1 MPRRTL
7 LAAAATGLAAT
18 TLVASPEFVSAFAPI
33 QNTGT
38 TRKRTLPTSTSL
50 SAIAPPP
57 MPSPFREEEKSDKDK
72 KNKDGGS
79 TGDDGWTETS
89 GGGVRGFVPTFLQR
103 SKTKDE
109 AEALPTK
116 KSKRKVSPRDLILN
130 VETLED
136 YKTVVA
142 DETER
147 ITAVRFYAKW
157 CRSCRASEP
166 QFHKLVHDFAD
177 HGVKFVQ
184 VPLKKEN
191 AFLHEGLGVPSVPF
205 AHIYHPE
212 GGLVEEMKMNKKKF
226 GKFRTSLEQY
236 VSGSC
241 YLEDEPDE
249 DDMADDIDDGT
260 PIGEFQ

>member
-1 MPRRTL
+1 
-7 LAAAATGLAAT
+7 
-18 TLVASPEFVSAFAPI
+18 
-33 QNTGT
+33 
-38 TRKRTLPTSTSL
+38 
-50 SAIAPPP
+50 

-72 KNKDGGS
+72 KKGDGDS
-79 TGDDGWTETS
+79 SSDDWTETS
-89 GGGVRGFVPTFLQR
+89 GGGVRGFVPTFLR
-103 SKTKDE
+103 KDE
-109 AEALPTK
+109 AEALSTQ
-116 KSKRKVSPRDLILN
+116 KSKKKVSPRDLILN

-142 DETER
+142 DETEK
-147 ITAVRFYAKW
+147 ITVVRFYAKW

-166 QFHKLVHDFAD
+166 QFHKLIHDFD
-177 HGVKFVQ
+177 PHGVKFVQ

-226 GKFRTSLEQY
+226 NKIRTSLEQY
-236 VSGSC
+236 VAGSC
-241 YLEDEPDE
+241 YLEDEPEEE
-249 DDMADDIDDGT
+249 DMTDDVDDGT

>member
-1 MPRRTL
+1 
-7 LAAAATGLAAT
+7 
-18 TLVASPEFVSAFAPI
+18 
-33 QNTGT
+33 
-38 TRKRTLPTSTSL
+38 
-50 SAIAPPP
+50 

-72 KNKDGGS
+72 NKRDEDGTDS
-79 TGDDGWTETS
+79 DEWTETS

-103 SKTKDE
+103 TKTKDE
-109 AEALPTK
+109 AETLTK
-116 KSKRKVSPRDLILN
+116 KTKKRSPRDLIAN
-130 VETLED
+130 VETLQD
-136 YKTVVA
+136 YKAIVA
-142 DETER
+142 DETEK
-147 ITAVRFYAKW
+147 ITVVRFFAKW

-184 VPLKKEN
+184 VPLKREN

-205 AHIYHPE
+205 AHIYHPD

-226 GKFRTSLEQY
+226 AKFRTSLEQY

-241 YLEDEPDE
+241 YLEDEPE
-249 DDMADDIDDGT
+249 DDDVAEDIDDGT